1 MIGID
6 TNVLL
11 RFLLKDDARQSARAL
26 RFMRDEIS
34 AAQPGYVSLVTL
46 LEVVWVL
53 DSLYGFNVEQQM
65 AVVEDLLAVEALEI
79 AERAA
84 VARAVTA
91 SRDRCADF
99 QDCLVAILGE
109 GVGCSATVTF
119 DTGAAKRAGMTLL
132 R

>member
-34 AAQPGYVSLVTL
+34 AAQPGYVGLVTL
-46 LEVVWVL
+46 MEIVWAL
-53 DSLYGFNVEQQM
+53 DSLYGFNAEQQL
-65 AVVEDLLAVEALEI
+65 AVLEDLLAVETLEI

-84 VARAVTA
+84 ITRAVTA
-91 SRDRCADF
+91 SRDNRADF
-99 QDCLVAILGE
+99 QDCLVAVLGE
-109 GVGCSATVTF
+109 SMGCSATVTF
-119 DTGAAKRAGMTLL
+119 DSRAAKRAGMTLL